1 VSDSPAVRVVV
12 EAIKS
17 ATLCCNAAI
26 DAADDDDADDDDDSA
41 DETLD
46 DNESTVASK
55 LVTRLAS
62 GLLRFLC
69 FVIATVRNIKLD
81 RLSRLVYTKRKLYT
95 WKCLPETNI
104 LAYLS

>member
-1 VSDSPAVRVVV
+1 MFLVKPYRPLGAPLILQNFLPTLLQVSDSPAVRVVV

-41 DETLD
+41 EDTLD

-62 GLLRFLC
+62 GLLRFLLLRHC
-69 FVIATVRNIKLD
+69 D
-81 RLSRLVYTKRKLYT
+81 
-95 WKCLPETNI
+95 CPE
-104 LAYLS
+104 Y